1 MTKEPDALLSV
12 RGLRMRYDTTDV
24 LKGVDLDVRKGEVL
38 VVVGPS
44 GSGKS
49 TLIRCLN
56 GLERPYQGSITF
68 NGTVFDVV
76 SGKNWSLL
84 RHRIGMVFQDYTLF
98 PNMTV
103 LRNMMLMPLLR
114 KLAPE
119 EEIRE
124 HANDLLEK
132 VQLRHKANA
141 YPRELSGGQQQRI
154 AIVRA
159 LIMRPQLMLFDEPTS
174 ALDPEIVGEV
184 LAVMRELARNGMTM
198 VVVSHE
204 MGFAREVANEVIFMD
219 QGQVL
224 EAAAPEMIFT
234 DPRHERSKAFF
245 GKILRSS

>member
-1 MTKEPDALLSV
+1 
-12 RGLRMRYDTTDV
+12 
-24 LKGVDLDVRKGEVL
+24 
-38 VVVGPS
+38 
-44 GSGKS
+44 
-49 TLIRCLN
+49 
-56 GLERPYQGSITF
+56 
-68 NGTVFDVV
+68 
-76 SGKNWSLL
+76 
-84 RHRIGMVFQDYTLF
+84 MVFQDYTLF